1 MQEVSL
7 LLNAFPQARDTDPK
21 GLLYAFGIALEGLST
36 EAIIDAS
43 RRYIAGKVDGQSKDY
58 APTAA
63 QFADEARR
71 RQEVIEMRRTPR
83 LERPV
88 SRPSVGVTQFQ
99 IRRQK
104 ALNENANRPVIKTD
118 ATHEEFKAMSAAGKL
133 PAGASWIAILS
144 TIYGPEPTQLAAE

>member
-1 MQEVSL
+1 M

-43 RRYIAGKVDGQSKDY
+43 RRYIAGKVEGQSKDY

-63 QFADEARR
+63 QFADEARK

-88 SRPSVGVTQFQ
+88 SRPSYGGPTQFQ

-104 ALNENANRPVIKTD
+104 ALNENANRPVIKAD
-118 ATHEEFKAMSAAGKL
+118 ATHEEFKAMSSAGKL
-133 PAGASWIAILS
+133 PAGASWVAILS
-144 TIYGPEPTQLAAE
+144 TIYGPEPKQIAAE